1 MGSTN
6 TAAQRGSTS
15 RRPGL
20 WSNGHPVAPSR
31 RRTSEKVPSNSEL
44 RGGAGGVRQPKIKR
58 DALDICFGRPAVGGG
73 GWAERG
79 AGDRED
85 VAHGTEYAPGPR
97 DQPCDRCSYTGST
110 KKTKT
115 PPSPPPLSLLWVFS
129 LSARVTLACSL
140 DLRNPPLTV
149 PALASA
155 VPQNPLSVNAKASG
169 TADAGCI
176 IPGPFHHCICHASAS
191 YSATLSTADGVNQ
204 TTITNFTAVDAVR
217 DAPDRETGLWGWI

>member
-1 MGSTN
+1 MTFAL
-6 TAAQRGSTS
+6 AAL
-15 RRPGL
+15 L
-20 WSNGHPVAPSR
+20 WAGVAGQNVGPAI
-31 RRTSEKVPSNSEL
+31 EKMLLTEL
-44 RGGAGGVRQPKIKR
+44 NMLRAPEINPAI
-58 DALDICFGRPAVGGG
+58 DALIPVGC
-73 GWAERG
+73 
-79 AGDRED
+79 
-85 VAHGTEYAPGPR
+85 H
-97 DQPCDRCSYTGST
+97 QKN
-110 KKTKT
+110 KKHHAF
-115 PPSPPPLSLLWVFS
+115 PPPLSLLWVFP